1 MSKVDVE
8 LTCRDAFT
16 CQLPKRE
23 GNVQYGLFEERGVQE
38 ASEGLRL
45 AGVPDFKAAP
55 AHSSAHGSPQGLF
68 LRLMRARLL
77 APAQPKPFFLSFC
90 MKENR
95 KDHSTRRGLMN
106 LLAQRNNLLKYLFR
120 TDRPKYDH
128 VIKALNIR
136 SRLVEE
142 V

>member
-1 MSKVDVE
+1 
-8 LTCRDAFT
+8 
-16 CQLPKRE
+16 
-23 GNVQYGLFEERGVQE
+23 
-38 ASEGLRL
+38 
-45 AGVPDFKAAP
+45 
-55 AHSSAHGSPQGLF
+55 
-68 LRLMRARLL
+68 
-77 APAQPKPFFLSFC
+77 

-142 V
+142 L